1 MFIINFYLLITATAT
16 IALGLQLV
24 NYTEGHTQHISWGY
38 GPIFRQGH
46 RTFTYYLYVQES
58 LPPTGLV
65 HDEDYAF
72 THHIEVISP
81 PDLTRWEVIRFSLV
95 LEANETVSLRFIS
108 YNTQGNVVENL
119 TFTLNSES
127 RREWRYEI
135 VSLGTYK
142 FEIKE
147 YAAQAVPINLRE
159 SIEKWVFEKKYFN
172 YGVLG
177 ITAPFPTLT
186 IVAYILNKLL
196 ATKYKYR
203 SFSLN
208 RLRDKVFKVIIV
220 I

>member
-1 MFIINFYLLITATAT
+1 M
-16 IALGLQLV
+16 
-24 NYTEGHTQHISWGY
+24 
-38 GPIFRQGH
+38 
-46 RTFTYYLYVQES
+46 
-58 LPPTGLV
+58 
-65 HDEDYAF
+65 
-72 THHIEVISP
+72 
-81 PDLTRWEVIRFSLV
+81 
-95 LEANETVSLRFIS
+95 RFIS

-147 YAAQAVPINLRE
+147 YAVQAVPINLRE

-186 IVAYILNKLL
+186 IVALH
-196 ATKYKYR
+196 TKRVSSHK
-203 SFSLN
+203 
-208 RLRDKVFKVIIV
+208 I
-220 I
+220 